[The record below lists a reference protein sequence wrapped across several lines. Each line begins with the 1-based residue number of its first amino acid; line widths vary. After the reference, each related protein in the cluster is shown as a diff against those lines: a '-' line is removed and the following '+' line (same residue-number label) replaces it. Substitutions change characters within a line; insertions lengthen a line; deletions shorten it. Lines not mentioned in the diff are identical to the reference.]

1 MFYFLFNTYMLYHIL
16 QQAHTFVF
24 LRSFYIVES
33 ILYSIILHCRYCIR
47 VRYYHITYVYVLFI
61 YMLKGIILH
70 LRYCIR
76 TILHH
81 KIGLLLNT
89 CTIYKTKYELPSYIG
104 SLPTVWGSD
113 AQELPM
119 QAICL
124 MVISKHQNDT
134 LLLMSRYMAV
144 FHILF

>member
-1 MFYFLFNTYMLYHIL
+1 
-16 QQAHTFVF
+16 
-24 LRSFYIVES
+24 
-33 ILYSIILHCRYCIR
+33 
-47 VRYYHITYVYVLFI
+47 
-61 YMLKGIILH
+61 MLKGIILH

-104 SLPTVWGSD
+104 SLTKVWRSD
-113 AQELPM
+113 AKELTM

-124 MVISKHQNDT
+124 MVNSKHQNDT